1 MREAYE
7 QTSKRAH
14 EQMRI
19 YGIKNCDT
27 VKKALTH
34 LDTNGIAYEFHDYKK
49 LGIEASKIK
58 NWAKKFPL
66 EKLINKKGPTYRKL
80 SDEDKNNLEKI
91 STAIPVMIAN
101 TSVIKRPILE
111 LNDKIILGYDENEY
125 YSLK

>member
-1 MREAYE
+1 MSHILCLF
-7 QTSKRAH
+7 TIFVIMK
-14 EQMRI
+14 I

-34 LDTNGIAYEFHDYKK
+34 LESQGLSYEFHDYKK

-58 NWAKKFPL
+58 DWAKKFPL

-80 SDEDKNNLEKI
+80 SEEDKSNLEKI

-111 LNDKIILGYDENEY
+111 VNETIILGYDEKEY
-125 YSLK
+125 YLLK

>member
-1 MREAYE
+1 MVV
-7 QTSKRAH
+7 
-14 EQMRI
+14 

-34 LDTNGIAYEFHDYKK
+34 LESNGLEYEFHDYKK

-58 NWAKKFPL
+58 EWAKKFPL

-80 SDEDKNNLEKI
+80 SEEDKNNLEKI

-111 LNDKIILGYDENEY
+111 ANETIILGYDENEY
-125 YSLK
+125 YLLK